1 MVTQQFKDGKPYTA
15 KPKSAPKR
23 KIEKLVSDQYSDL
36 LQQKMNLIKDNIA
49 DEFLDIKTRDKKIYE
64 RAVKLANLHPFEM
77 LIRLAATEIRLET
90 TLFLYDETYNQKQF
104 LEKSYLDAVDKRF
117 ANAASKVAGKS
128 KKDNKYTFIKQFAQN
143 TLGQMDKKDFKV
155 FCRKI
160 RVKFPI
166 SEISD
171 GALRNYY
178 KEITGLESTK

>member
-1 MVTQQFKDGKPYTA
+1 MDARQFKDGKPYIV

-36 LQQKMNLIKDNIA
+36 LQQKMNLIKGNIA

-64 RAVKLANLHPFEM
+64 CAVKLANLHPFEM

-104 LEKSYLDAVDKRF
+104 LEKSYVNAVDKRL
-117 ANAASKVAGKS
+117 ANAASKAAGKA
-128 KKDNKYTFIKQFAQN
+128 KKDTKHTFIKKFAQN
-143 TLGQMDKKDFKV
+143 TLDQMNKKDFKV
-155 FCRKI
+155 FCRKM
-160 RVKFPI
+160 RAKFPVSDI
-166 SEISD
+166 SA
-171 GALRNYY
+171 GALRNYF